1 MSLAVRDLLRIVG
14 LAGAILG
21 AGFAVLFEFGLFI
34 GLGIARD
41 FLGIVVSRNG
51 GFVNMVGTGS
61 PEIFR
66 IPSAERVV
74 TTMLIFKTQAIY
86 QLCEDMDVSMR
97 RWTR

>member
-1 MSLAVRDLLRIVG
+1 MPLVVRDLRTVG

-41 FLGIVVSRNG
+41 FLGIVVSCNS

-74 TTMLIFKTQAIY
+74 TTILIFKTQAIY
-86 QLCEDMDVSMR
+86 QVV
-97 RWTR
+97 